1 MKNKEE
7 SLFLYIVFKRRQK
20 LNLKSWGEGRSTV
33 DLNPMTKDSH
43 KGTAVNPQGACLS
56 LGGDNS
62 KLIPRGGLERG
73 N

>member
-20 LNLKSWGEGRSTV
+20 LNLKSWEEGRLDSTV

-43 KGTAVNPQGACLS
+43 KGTAVNPQVLAS
-56 LGGDNS
+56 L
-62 KLIPRGGLERG
+62 
-73 N
+73 

>member
-20 LNLKSWGEGRSTV
+20 LNLKSWGEGRSDSTV

-43 KGTAVNPQGACLS
+43 KGTAVNPQVLAS
-56 LGGDNS
+56 L
-62 KLIPRGGLERG
+62 
-73 N
+73 